1 MAKPLF
7 FLIPRRS
14 KFKKTAM
21 KSSNLFK
28 LHITQEIYVIL
39 VIMYEEINGGL
50 IVQLIAKTNII
61 KRDAKRHKSKV
72 QMYNCI
78 KSKLVY

>member
-1 MAKPLF
+1 VKTRDLEHLTSPRQFHKP
-7 FLIPRRS
+7 
-14 KFKKTAM
+14 
-21 KSSNLFK
+21 SNLFK

-72 QMYNCI
+72 QMYNFI
-78 KSKLVY
+78 KSILVY